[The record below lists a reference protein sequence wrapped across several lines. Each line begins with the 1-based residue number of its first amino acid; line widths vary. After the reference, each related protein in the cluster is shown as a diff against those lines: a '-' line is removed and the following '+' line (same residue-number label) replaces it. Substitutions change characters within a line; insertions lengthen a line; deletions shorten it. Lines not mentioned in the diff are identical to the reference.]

1 MHQLFSRTNGAS
13 SVEEA
18 EISLFISTNCKEL
31 KRINI
36 IKSEFQLESRK
47 EILSPL
53 FIFSSLFPE
62 IALNHGFQPPT
73 HSYFFS
79 YYFSVKTELE
89 ISNTPE
95 KLWLWGIFDQFAW
108 ELWRTNKTE

>member
-1 MHQLFSRTNGAS
+1 MSYNLLLRSKEKEVNAYVLLSLVLHQLFSRANGAS

-18 EISLFISTNCKEL
+18 EISLFISANRKES

-36 IKSEFQLESRK
+36 IKSEFQKKSEK

-62 IALNHGFQPPT
+62 ITLNHGFQHPT
-73 HSYFFS
+73 HSYFFH
-79 YYFSVKTELE
+79 L
-89 ISNTPE
+89 ISP
-95 KLWLWGIFDQFAW
+95 
-108 ELWRTNKTE
+108 

>member
-1 MHQLFSRTNGAS
+1 MYFLFLVLHQLFSRTNGAS

-18 EISLFISTNCKEL
+18 EISLFISANCKES

-36 IKSEFQLESRK
+36 IKSEFQLGSRN

-62 IALNHGFQPPT
+62 ITLNHGFQPPT
-73 HSYFFS
+73 HSYFFFFLFLS
-79 YYFSVKTELE
+79 KNRLGN
-89 ISNTPE
+89 I
-95 KLWLWGIFDQFAW
+95 
-108 ELWRTNKTE
+108 